1 MTSIF
6 IRGIQTAAPWHT
18 KRINN
23 SKHPVDRICDL
34 TGQPIADMIMP
45 ENKNYQPE
53 QYRQNRTLITHAP
66 QILAALL
73 EATYT
78 LHEMGIEP
86 TDELRKLIKDSGGP
100 DLGPAVELDKQTNR
114 PYNKTKEE

>member
-6 IRGIQTAAPWHT
+6 IRGIRSAAPWHC
-18 KRINN
+18 KRIN
-23 SKHPVDRICDL
+23 STRQPKDRICDL
-34 TGQPIADMIMP
+34 NGQPVADMIMP
-45 ENKNYQPE
+45 ENQNYKPE

-86 TDELRKLIKDSGGP
+86 AEELRKLIKDSGGP
-100 DLGPAVELDKQTNR
+100 DLGPAVELDKQTDKS
-114 PYNKTKEE
+114 YNKTNEE